1 MIKILPPSLREKKR
15 YVAFRAYSEEPLK
28 REEVIRAVWSETLA
42 FFGENIASEINLW
55 VLNFDEASQKGFLVC
70 SHREVGKV
78 KAALTLV
85 SMVNGKKVFLQT
97 LGVSG
102 TIKALKRKFLN
113 SKEQN
118 K

>member
-1 MIKILPPSLREKKR
+1 MIKILPSSLREKKR
-15 YVAFRAYSEEPLK
+15 YAAFRAYSEQPLK
-28 REEVIRAVWSETLA
+28 REEVVRAIWNEVLA
-42 FFGENIASEINLW
+42 FFGENAASEINLW
-55 VLNFDEASQKGFLVC
+55 VMNFDETSQKGFLVC
-70 SHREVGKV
+70 GHREVRKV

-113 SKEQN
+113 RKT
-118 K
+118 

>member
-1 MIKILPPSLREKKR
+1 MIKILPSSLREKKR
-15 YVAFRAYSEEPLK
+15 YVAFRTCSEQPLK
-28 REEVIRAVWSETLA
+28 REEVVRAIWNEVLA
-42 FFGENIASEINLW
+42 FFGENAASEINLW
-55 VLNFDEASQKGFLVC
+55 VMNFEEASQKGFLVC

-78 KAALTLV
+78 KAALALV

-113 SKEQN
+113 RKT
-118 K
+118 